1 MICYIYLFFYLFFI
15 FLLFGWGTRSSPSLS
30 LSLVLS
36 FSSPQRPPHA
46 AITAPPPLRLIC
58 LFILFSH
65 WVFWWLT
72 SVLVFF
78 FFLMKTNAW
87 GMEDGGGKG
96 GRSGKKGIFFILY
109 LYFGHAVSIMSI
121 NPFDFNGRGHRSFSC
136 CVRSPSRTRIC
147 RISKVFYFLKSW
159 IHWKP
164 VESDENSVFSRVVR
178 FFFTEF
184 NTVLHSSSTS
194 SFRWCLPIK
203 KRSSRRSRTNS
214 SCFLRRVDEYRATP
228 TLIWFLA
235 IFVGFYP

>member
-46 AITAPPPLRLIC
+46 AITAPPPC
-58 LFILFSH
+58 VWFVYLFFSH
-65 WVFWWLT
+65 IGSSGGWRLSSFSFFFWWRRT
-72 SVLVFF
+72 RGEWR
-78 FFLMKTNAW
+78 M
-87 GMEDGGGKG
+87 GGGKG

>member
-1 MICYIYLFFYLFFI
+1 MLIINRGMTVQIPSTDDLLYLFI
-15 FLLFGWGTRSSPSLS
+15 FLFILHFSSFRMGYEILSVSLS
-30 LSLVLS
+30 FSRSLVL
-36 FSSPQRPPHA
+36 FS
-46 AITAPPPLRLIC
+46 TATPSRRHYRPPPLRLIC

-159 IHWKP
+159 IH
-164 VESDENSVFSRVVR
+164 
-178 FFFTEF
+178 
-184 NTVLHSSSTS
+184 
-194 SFRWCLPIK
+194 
-203 KRSSRRSRTNS
+203 
-214 SCFLRRVDEYRATP
+214 
-228 TLIWFLA
+228 
-235 IFVGFYP
+235 